1 MQQTINLTFPKSW
14 SELTDRQLLFLF
26 TLLADGYPATN
37 IKVKCLL
44 KWTGLHV
51 VHAMDDGLSVS
62 GYWLLRHNHSTI
74 TTPHARE
81 FVVSAQQIAEALS
94 MIEWLDE
101 LPLQPVRVERY
112 HRHRALAA
120 DFNGVPFEKFL
131 YCDNLYQGYLQTQ
144 DETLLGLMGN
154 VLYDCKVKAF
164 PSPFRIALFYW
175 FASLKQYFARTFPHF
190 LQPTANTDTNLLGS
204 NIQPMEAMNAQIRA
218 LTKGDATKEKEV
230 LALDTWRALTELNAQ
245 AKEYEEFNKKYPS

>member
-14 SELTDRQLLFLF
+14 SELTDKQLLFLF
-26 TLLADGYPATN
+26 TLLADGYPATD

-44 KWTGLHV
+44 KWTSTKVIGFIEGKH
-51 VHAMDDGLSVS
+51 
-62 GYWLLRHNHSTI
+62 LLRHKKQ
-74 TTPHARE
+74 E
-81 FVVSAQQIAEALS
+81 FMVSAQQLAEAIT
-94 MIEWLDE
+94 MIGWLDE
-101 LPLQPVRVERY
+101 LPSVPVRVTRY
-112 HRHRALAA
+112 KRHRALAA
-120 DFNGVPFEKFL
+120 DFDGVPFEKFL

-144 DETLLGLMGN
+144 DETLLDLMGN

-204 NIQPMEAMNAQIRA
+204 SIQPREAMNAQIRA
-218 LTKGDATKEKEV
+218 LTKGDATKEKDV
-230 LALDTWRALTELNAQ
+230 LALDTWRALTELDAQ
-245 AKEYEEFNKKYPS
+245 AKEYEELNKKYPSK